1 MEIKEQK
8 DYRKDF
14 PLLNNN
20 SSIYIDNAATAQ
32 KPQCVIDA
40 ESRFYEVNNANP
52 LRGFYPLS
60 LAATKEYEDAREV
73 VRQFLNA
80 DSDKEIIFTRN
91 TTESLNLVAYS
102 YGINNLK
109 AGDEIAV
116 SIMEH
121 HSNLLPWQMV
131 ARVTGAT
138 LRYLEC
144 EKDGTLKMI
153 LLKRELMLILRSLQL
168 HRFPMY

>member
-1 MEIKEQK
+1 MQ
-8 DYRKDF
+8 DRT
-14 PLLNNN
+14 
-20 SSIYIDNAATAQ
+20 IYIDNAATAQ

-109 AGDEIAV
+109 AGDEIV
-116 SIMEH
+116 VDLGKVE
-121 HSNLLPWQMV
+121 NLNNIYIFGACRAQNRAQFRYIV
-131 ARVTGAT
+131 RIKTGNFQ
-138 LRYLEC
+138 YP
-144 EKDGTLKMI
+144 D
-153 LLKRELMLILRSLQL
+153 KRDKNFAIFTDKKLTDVKNICNCRLAKKRDK
-168 HRFPMY
+168 

>member
-153 LLKRELMLILRSLQL
+153 LLRRELMLILRSLQL